1 VLLPKP
7 EKQQVL
13 ALALLIHTCL
23 LAGTPV
29 QILTREELLQRK
41 HEEKTRSD
49 MEAAKFLADYHA
61 GIEADRA
68 AEAARRE
75 KRLALKATHVKQA
88 KAAMYRK
95 ARSKDEEL
103 QEQEMVRMKLM
114 EEDLLFDKYSQ
125 ALIAQYKAEGKNIK
139 PLLLELA
146 AMKAQGR

>member
-7 EKQQVL
+7 EEHQL
-13 ALALLIHTCL
+13 LTLALLVQTCL
-23 LAGTPV
+23 VAGTNV
-29 QILTREELLQRK
+29 QILTREALLQRK
-41 HEEKTRSD
+41 HEEKNRSD

-88 KAAMYRK
+88 KAVMYRK

>member
-1 VLLPKP
+1 
-7 EKQQVL
+7 
-13 ALALLIHTCL
+13 
-23 LAGTPV
+23 
-29 QILTREELLQRK
+29 
-41 HEEKTRSD
+41 
-49 MEAAKFLADYHA
+49 
-61 GIEADRA
+61 
-68 AEAARRE
+68 
-75 KRLALKATHVKQA
+75 
-88 KAAMYRK
+88 MYRK